1 VITTILF
8 NFGMVLIVP
17 QLFLLGLWTMGK
29 IIDLST
35 TVPRQYAKPEVKPL
49 LNFTVDELMQSSR
62 ADCMKTAQ
70 GR

>member
-1 VITTILF
+1 MTTILF

-17 QLFLLGLWTMGK
+17 QLFLFGLWTMGK
-29 IIDLST
+29 IIHLST